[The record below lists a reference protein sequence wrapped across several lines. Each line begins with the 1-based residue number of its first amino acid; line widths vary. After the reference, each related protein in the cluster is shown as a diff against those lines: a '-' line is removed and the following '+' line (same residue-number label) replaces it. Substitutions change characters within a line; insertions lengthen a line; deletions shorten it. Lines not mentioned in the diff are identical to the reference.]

1 MFAYDIQNIQQRR
14 RGVLPREN
22 FGNRGFLVS
31 TLPSRI
37 NEHNLEKKHP
47 ALLYS

>member
-14 RGVLPREN
+14 RGVLLHEN
-22 FGNRGFLVS
+22 FGNRGFLVF

-37 NEHNLEKKHP
+37 NEHNQENKKY
-47 ALLYS
+47 L